1 MKKIMLGII
10 ASFLSVFITLFAIEI
25 IFRFISVFSEPPP
38 SWSTRPQFYFGAEEN
53 PELQNNAYQ
62 NPKPENEFRIAVIG
76 DSYTYA
82 PYMQF
87 TDAFPAILERMLN
100 LNKTEKKVRVINYGV
115 PAYSTSHEIK
125 SVEKALSEGA
135 DLILLQIT
143 LNDAELK
150 PYTPTGLGNFQDKFG
165 PFDPQGKLKLITT
178 YWKSLRWIL
187 ERLHNAKTFKAYSDY
202 FNDLFMNQKTW
213 KPFQDSLTAIFSKAS
228 ASKVPVYSFVLPLFG
243 VVINDEY
250 PFHEITNKINA
261 SIKERN
267 LPVTAFI
274 DPFKNIP
281 TEILQV
287 IPGGDRHPNEIGHR
301 IIAEELYLWLL
312 KEKALPDFAIIKNT
326 FSERIGIKGMK
337 EKKLP

>member
-1 MKKIMLGII
+1 MKKLVLGII
-10 ASFLSVFITLFAIEI
+10 ASFLSVFFTLFIIEI
-25 IFRFISVFSEPPP
+25 FFRLVSLFSESPPT
-38 SWSTRPQFYFGAEEN
+38 WSTRPQFYFGAEGN
-53 PELQNNAYQ
+53 SELQNTPYQ
-62 NPKPENEFRIAVIG
+62 NPKPANEFRIAVIG
-76 DSYTYA
+76 DSYTFA

-87 TDAFPAILERMLN
+87 TDSFPAILERMLN
-100 LNKTEKKVRVINYGV
+100 MNESEKKVRVINYGV

-125 SVEKALSEGA
+125 VVDKALSEGA

-165 PFDPQGKLKLITT
+165 AYDPQGKLKLITT
-178 YWKSLRWIL
+178 
-187 ERLHNAKTFKAYSDY
+187 YSDY

-213 KPFQDSLTAIFSKAS
+213 KPFQDSLSTIFTKAS
-228 ASKVPVYSFVLPLFG
+228 TSKVPIYSFVLPLFG
-243 VVINDEY
+243 VVINDSY
-250 PFHEITNKINA
+250 PFHEITNKITS

-274 DPFKNIP
+274 DSFKNIP

-312 KEKALPDFAIIKNT
+312 KEHALPEFAIIKNT
-326 FSERIGIKGMK
+326 YSERIGIKGMK